1 MVNSEDFF
9 KAQFRLCLALW
20 PLLWISPNAPKAA
33 DKYCLPTNTH
43 SDDVILPTHGVLL
56 YYCSL
61 FDARL
66 CLI

>member
-1 MVNSEDFF
+1 MFGLMG
-9 KAQFRLCLALW
+9 A
-20 PLLWISPNAPKAA
+20 LLWISPNAPKAA
-33 DKYCLPTNTH
+33 DKYCLPTNTY

-66 CLI
+66 RLISFLKC